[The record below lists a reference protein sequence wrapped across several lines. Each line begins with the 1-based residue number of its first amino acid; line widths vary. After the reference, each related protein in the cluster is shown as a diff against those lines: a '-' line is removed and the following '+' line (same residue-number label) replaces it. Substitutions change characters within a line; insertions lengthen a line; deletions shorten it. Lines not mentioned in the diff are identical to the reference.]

1 MSNLDEKIKK
11 IIPLL
16 GENSRFLDDA
26 ILIEDESGSGEKEVL
41 LFRSKEYF
49 VTVDKDHKFLYWKPT
64 YIGGVLEDD
73 YIRHYCGLPQEEP
86 IFERDI
92 FVAGLVEIAFK
103 IILPQET
110 VDSLAF

>member
-1 MSNLDEKIKK
+1 MSNLDQKIEK

-16 GENSRFLDDA
+16 GEDSRFRDDA
-26 ILIEDESGSGEKEVL
+26 ILIEDESESGEKEVL

-49 VTVDKDHKFLYWKPT
+49 VTVDKDHKFLYWKST

-92 FVAGLVEIAFK
+92 FVAGLVK
-103 IILPQET
+103 PLMTLSLPQET
-110 VDSLAF
+110 VNSLAL